1 MGAKNYALA
10 FSLVAAE
17 ADAAGAAGSASF
29 LGGLQSKQTNMDEP
43 KMRLNEPLLR
53 GLCTPHLMQLMV
65 SPVRPRPS
73 KGEPPFFDL

>member
-1 MGAKNYALA
+1 MDQALA
-10 FSLVAAE
+10 FVGVPG
-17 ADAAGAAGSASF
+17 DAGSASF
-29 LGGLQSKQTNMDEP
+29 LAGLQSNHTNMEEP

-53 GLCTPHLMQLMV
+53 GLWTPHLIQLMV

>member
-1 MGAKNYALA
+1 MGAKCQALA
-10 FSLVAAE
+10 FSLATASGV
-17 ADAAGAAGSASF
+17 AGAASF

-53 GLCTPHLMQLMV
+53 GLWMPHLMQLMV

-73 KGEPPFFDL
+73 KGEPPFLDL